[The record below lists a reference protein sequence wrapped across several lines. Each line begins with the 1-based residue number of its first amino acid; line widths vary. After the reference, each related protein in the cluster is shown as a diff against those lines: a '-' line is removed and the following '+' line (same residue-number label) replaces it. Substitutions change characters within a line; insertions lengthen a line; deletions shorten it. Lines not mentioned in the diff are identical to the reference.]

1 MCSLFNSHENDEWCR
16 FLVHI
21 GSPLLVSFY
30 CVCLVSFYFFFL
42 FFLAFFQRVN
52 FQGINLVVLNFELPS
67 TFLYALC
74 ELFEKQAVLCGN
86 NSVLVKIRDSLLCA
100 TNSCIKFTS
109 KLILPSVSRLK
120 FYPPYGQSKTNL
132 YLV

>member
-1 MCSLFNSHENDEWCR
+1 MCSLFISHENDEWCR

-74 ELFEKQAVLCGN
+74 ELFEKWVVLCVN
-86 NSVLVKIRDSLLCA
+86 NSVLVKIRDNLLGV
-100 TNSCIKFTS
+100 TNHCIKLTS
-109 KLILPSVSRLK
+109 KLIFTSISRFK
-120 FYPPYGQSKTNL
+120 FCPC
-132 YLV
+132 